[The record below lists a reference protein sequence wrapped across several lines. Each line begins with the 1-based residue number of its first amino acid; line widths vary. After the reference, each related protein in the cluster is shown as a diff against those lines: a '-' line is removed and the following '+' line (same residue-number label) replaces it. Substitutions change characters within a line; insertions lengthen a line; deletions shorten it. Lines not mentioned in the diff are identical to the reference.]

1 MKCKVSIRSSVLL
14 SVTLVVTP
22 SYVGR
27 AAVAPPPHPTNAWVK
42 RSPLPEAPVSPRLG
56 YEGACVWDSRHHVL
70 IRYGGHNQGGGG
82 EQGAEV
88 WTFDVATA
96 RWTLHEPNTSPP
108 GVCCNAQ
115 NVFDPV
121 RGRYLR
127 FPYFSGSHGWQWWRE
142 LYLNDSSVWSYDLA
156 SNVWRNLRPLPA
168 PRLAGLRC
176 AAWDSHEEVAV
187 VFGGEG
193 SQEGTLIYDPH
204 ANTWRWPRPHP
215 QPAFRSGGQMAYD
228 AARRVH
234 VLFGAQFTDDPHTWL
249 YDVRRNVWIDARPPS
264 LPPTKE
270 NDAVLTYDSVNR
282 IVLAL
287 VKITEGKDEAA
298 RHRVETWAYDT
309 GANRWTKLNPARE
322 PDSAGNRTRQLVF
335 APELNLAILENCTSQ
350 PREQQIWTYR
360 YAEGTAQAADAPLQP
375 KPQSQPRIVE
385 DVVVSVL
392 SPRRVELR
400 WSAPDDPTVAG
411 YHVERAVV
419 EVLTEDQL
427 TRLKRNTPPLPEP
440 SVGALRRI
448 GPFERLTSAPLK
460 DTRFVDTTVDLSRPQ
475 AVNGTPVYD
484 RPLHPEQL
492 DPKGTPYRFA
502 VFAYRIRAVNRAGT
516 ESGPSP
522 ACFTIP
528 SSPQWVFS
536 REVGTTC
543 ELKWA
548 PNPEQGLRGYRV
560 YRMDGRWDKDPISR
574 LTPEPI
580 AAPSYADTTA
590 GKSTRRYYIVAV
602 DALGQEGFPSA
613 PVWFQ
618 REWRQYY
625 KPFVGEWHQ

>member
-475 AVNGTPVYD
+475 AVTGTPVYD

>member
-27 AAVAPPPHPTNAWVK
+27 AAVAPPHPTNTWVK

-309 GANRWTKLNPARE
+309 GANRWTKRNPARE

-350 PREQQIWTYR
+350 PREQQVWTYR

-460 DTRFVDTTVDLSRPQ
+460 DSRFVDTTVDLSRPQ

-580 AAPSYADTTA
+580 AAPSYADATA

>member
-1 MKCKVSIRSSVLL
+1 
-14 SVTLVVTP
+14 
-22 SYVGR
+22 
-27 AAVAPPPHPTNAWVK
+27 VAPPPHPTNAWVK